1 MALGAAFGS
10 LGTVIGLWALLRVL
24 AADGPLQLNDV
35 TVARADFLP
44 VAVLFLI
51 IYISACLTAAA
62 ASWALWKRRARSRH
76 LLVALLVEFIVG
88 DTAMLVFMSR
98 TLDVTRAD
106 LAASALF
113 FAFLVALGL
122 WYLFRK
128 ESVVQY
134 YESVL
139 STKP

>member
-1 MALGAAFGS
+1 
-10 LGTVIGLWALLRVL
+10 
-24 AADGPLQLNDV
+24 
-35 TVARADFLP
+35 
-44 VAVLFLI
+44 
-51 IYISACLTAAA
+51 
-62 ASWALWKRRARSRH
+62 
-76 LLVALLVEFIVG
+76 VALLVEFIVG

-134 YESVL
+134 YESLL
-139 STKP
+139 SAKP